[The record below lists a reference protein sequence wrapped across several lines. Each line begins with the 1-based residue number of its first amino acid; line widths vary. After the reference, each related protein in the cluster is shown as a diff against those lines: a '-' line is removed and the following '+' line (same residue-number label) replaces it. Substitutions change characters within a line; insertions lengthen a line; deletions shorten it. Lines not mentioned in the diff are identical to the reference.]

1 MSPLALLVT
10 ILFSVFAAIVI
21 ALIIVSLVTSINT
34 VGWAVGGSLLVGVV
48 FLIVAGISLTIYCEA
63 SSNYNNRSMKYWEKM
78 TEQYICEY
86 IDEKNPDQKRFIA
99 EYKIIDAYEKY
110 NKYYKYLF
118 GITEKPSKFSDLFET
133 KLEVYN
139 KSQGTTKTKYV
150 FKETAFSG
158 AEQK

>member
-10 ILFSVFAAIVI
+10 ILFGVFAAIVI
-21 ALIIVSLVTSINT
+21 ALIIVSLVTSMNT
-34 VGWAVGGSLLVGVV
+34 VGWAVVSSLLIGIVL
-48 FLIVAGISLTIYCEA
+48 LIVAGIPLSIYCGV
-63 SSNYNNRSMKYWEKM
+63 SSNFNNRSMKYWEKM

-99 EYKIIDAYEKY
+99 EYKITDAYEKY

-118 GITEKPSKFSDLFET
+118 GIGESPSKFSDLFDT

-158 AEQK
+158 AE